1 MSEYTD
7 DELYEKSETTEDD
20 TDDEKTLTDDE
31 KTLTDDINT
40 LTDNVITQTMKEAAT
55 LEMIEKSIRNS
66 QPLETNDKDIFMS
79 FLQQNN
85 YILRALDIGMFRLR
99 DDTKFTASLSNVIEI
114 IPYHDM
120 IKCYFVMYD
129 DPVERSFN
137 EYVIG
142 HCIIPTEALIYE
154 DGEQKRR
161 LIEYDFT
168 HADNKKYKIH
178 KKAILNYYNIDYNY
192 NDGVFYRVF

>member
-7 DELYEKSETTEDD
+7 EEYEKNETTDEEQYEKNDTED
-20 TDDEKTLTDDE
+20 EGS
-31 KTLTDDINT
+31 LTDDIDT
-40 LTDNVITQTMKEAAT
+40 LTGDVIAERMKEAKT
-55 LEMIEKSIRNS
+55 IEMIEDSIRNS
-66 QPLETNDKDIFMS
+66 QPLETNDKDIFMA
-79 FLQQNN
+79 FLQQNE
-85 YILRALDIGMFRLR
+85 YIIRALNIGLFRLKG
-99 DDTKFTASLSNVIEI
+99 DSKFSASLANVIEI
-114 IPYHDM
+114 IPYNDM

-129 DPVERSFN
+129 DPVERSYN
-137 EYVIG
+137 EYVIA
-142 HCIIPTEALIYE
+142 HCIIPTEALTYE